1 MTVLAVIKILC
12 KVWRQIYDD
21 DIIDIDNDIDND
33 VDVDIDVNIDVD
45 SYAI

>member
-21 DIIDIDNDIDND
+21 DIIDIDND

-45 SYAI
+45 SYTI